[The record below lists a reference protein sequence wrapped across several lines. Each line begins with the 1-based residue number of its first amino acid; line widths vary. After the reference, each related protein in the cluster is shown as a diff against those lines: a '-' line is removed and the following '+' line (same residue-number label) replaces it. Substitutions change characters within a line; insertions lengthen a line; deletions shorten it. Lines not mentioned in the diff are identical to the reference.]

1 MIHPWRWPSSTASS
15 TAPSSSKSTASPTV
29 PTAPVPRRR
38 PQPSDTPCVTA
49 TTASV
54 RIAKTHRQA
63 PMWSFAAFDLVEGEF
78 VDDEPVEAGVVAEPL
93 GQGAV
98 GQRSGQFGQELG
110 TGGIADA
117 ITHDASGTADRL
129 DDSAFADA
137 ALADEDEV
145 VLAADEGGRGQFLD
159 LGAVD
164 RL

>member
-63 PMWSFAAFDLVEGEF
+63 PMLAQLSGRDTGLLFGRDQQLNAEGF
-78 VDDEPVEAGVVAEPL
+78 HTAKGLAYDDKS
-93 GQGAV
+93 V
-98 GQRSGQFGQELG
+98 G
-110 TGGIADA
+110 
-117 ITHDASGTADRL
+117 
-129 DDSAFADA
+129 
-137 ALADEDEV
+137 
-145 VLAADEGGRGQFLD
+145 
-159 LGAVD
+159 
-164 RL
+164 